1 MFSGLCAWAILPKN
15 IAHTTAHNAHN
26 QKCIASRAYVI
37 VRKSLTGYSAAFNL
51 YPLTTQLEQAQM
63 KNRAKKTISAA
74 IEKGLFIFVIFSFIV
89 MWIFSAYEMSRFIA
103 NN

>member
-1 MFSGLCAWAILPKN
+1 
-15 IAHTTAHNAHN
+15 
-26 QKCIASRAYVI
+26 
-37 VRKSLTGYSAAFNL
+37 
-51 YPLTTQLEQAQM
+51 M